1 MKKYTTVIL
10 LGIILVLA
18 AVLVGV
24 LTFMRNQPPQER
36 AFQSLVEIKA
46 MEPDSALWGQNF
58 PNQYT
63 SFQKTATNNTD
74 TTYAGS
80 SQFSWLERDPRQVIL
95 FTGYPFSKDYND
107 DRGHANALDDVRATK
122 RLNLDDSNPKHT
134 PATCYSCKS
143 SDNPGLWNDMGM
155 EAYDKMS
162 FNEMTPNINNSIG
175 CSNCHEAGTMRLIV
189 TNPALKNALEAQ
201 GKDWTT
207 FTRQEMRTVV
217 CANCH
222 VEYYFAGK
230 GKYLTFPWAK
240 GTNIDQIWEYYET
253 TLFDGK
259 RFADWSYPETDT
271 PMLKAQ
277 HPEYEFFTADSTHY
291 KAGVSCADCHMPYV
305 SDGAAKYSSH
315 DVHSPLLN
323 PEQACGQCHSDSEY
337 VVGRVNS
344 IQQQVATTKIE
355 TENAIVDAIAALKLA
370 TANPNA
376 DAALLDQARNLHRK
390 AQFLWDFVSAEN
402 STGFHNPEYALKI
415 LAESTNLARQAQMLA
430 AQSVNDMS
438 LLATGIYD
446 QMDPKPTPAK

>member
-1 MKKYTTVIL
+1 MKKYMTL
-10 LGIILVLA
+10 ILVGTIVLLS

-36 AFQSLVEIKA
+36 AFEPLVEISA
-46 MEPDSALWGQNF
+46 MEPDSEKWGVNF
-58 PNQYT
+58 PNQWT
-63 SFQKTATNNTD
+63 TLQKTATNNID

-80 SQFSWLERDPRQVIL
+80 SAFSWLERDPRQKIL
-95 FTGYPFSKDYND
+95 FAGYPFSKDYND
-107 DRGHANALDDVRATK
+107 DRGHMNALEDVRATK
-122 RLNLDDSNPKHT
+122 RLNLDPNDPKKT
-134 PATCYSCKS
+134 PGTCYSCKS
-143 SDNPGLWNDMGM
+143 SDNPGLWEEMGM

-162 FNEMTPNINNSIG
+162 FVELGEHINEPIG

-189 TNPALKNALEAQ
+189 TNPALDEALKAQ

-222 VEYYFAGK
+222 VEYYFKGD

-240 GTNIDQIWEYYET
+240 GTEISQIIEYYEEAG
-253 TLFDGK
+253 FK
-259 RFADWSYPETDT
+259 DWEYPDAKT

-291 KAGVSCADCHMPYV
+291 NAGVSCADCHMPYV
-305 SDGAAKYSSH
+305 RDGASKFSTH

-323 PEQACGQCHSDSEY
+323 PEQSCGQCHTDSEY
-337 VVGRVNS
+337 VVDRVAD
-344 IQQQVATTKIE
+344 IQSQVASTKE
-355 TENAIVDAIAALKLA
+355 KTEDAIIDAINAIKAAA
-370 TANPNA
+370 ANPNA
-376 DAALLDQARNLHRK
+376 DVALLDQSRNLHRK
-390 AQFLWDFVSAEN
+390 AQYMWDFVSAEN

-415 LAESTNLARQAQMLA
+415 LAESTDLARQSQMLA

-438 LLATGIYD
+438 LLQTGTYY
-446 QMDPKPTPAK
+446 QQNGQ